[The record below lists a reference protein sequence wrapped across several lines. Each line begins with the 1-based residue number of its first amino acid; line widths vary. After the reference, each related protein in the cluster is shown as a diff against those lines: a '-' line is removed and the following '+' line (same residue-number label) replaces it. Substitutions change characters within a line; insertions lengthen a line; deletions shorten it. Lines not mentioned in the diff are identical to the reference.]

1 MFQVQGLLGI
11 NIALF
16 HYREVFKVSDKNR
29 VFDFLPEEQFS
40 VQTHNKKID
49 ILLLSTK
56 IFVGVITIFLLCVF
70 TLNKETDS
78 APSIVSKT
86 RTLSSIQKTGSTEII
101 PLNPLFIR
109 IKGHNGFR
117 LTKINMTLEISG
129 SQSEVQNSIH
139 SIRDHLIF
147 ILSSQKDNVFSDA
160 EKKKTLK
167 QEIINQLNLFLS
179 KDHIEKVELNEK
191 FLS

>member
-1 MFQVQGLLGI
+1 M
-11 NIALF
+11 
-16 HYREVFKVSDKNR
+16 SDKNR
-29 VFDFLPEEQFS
+29 VFDFLPEEQAT
-40 VQTHNKKID
+40 VHTHNKKID

-56 IFVGVITIFLLCVF
+56 IFVGVVTLTLLCVF
-70 TLNKETDS
+70 TLNKEKKS
-78 APSIVSKT
+78 APALVSKT
-86 RTLSSIQKTGSTEII
+86 RNTSSIKNTSSTEII

-129 SQSEVQNSIH
+129 TQSEVQNSIH

-167 QEIINQLNLFLS
+167 QEIIQQLNLFLS

>member
-1 MFQVQGLLGI
+1 M
-11 NIALF
+11 
-16 HYREVFKVSDKNR
+16 SDENR
-29 VFDFLPEEQFS
+29 IFDFLPEEQS
-40 VQTHNKKID
+40 TVHTHNKKID

-56 IFVGVITIFLLCVF
+56 IFGGVITIILLCVF
-70 TLNKETDS
+70 ILNKEKDS
-78 APSIVSKT
+78 APPIVSKT
-86 RTLSSIQKTGSTEII
+86 RNIQSIPKTGSTEII

-117 LTKINMTLEISG
+117 LTKINMTLEVRG
-129 SQSEVQNSIH
+129 PQNEVQSSIH

-160 EKKKTLK
+160 EKKQSLK
-167 QEIINQLNLFLS
+167 QEIIQQLNLFLS

>member
-1 MFQVQGLLGI
+1 M
-11 NIALF
+11 
-16 HYREVFKVSDKNR
+16 SDKNR
-29 VFDFLPEEQFS
+29 IFDFLPEEQS
-40 VQTHNKKID
+40 IVRTHSKKID

-56 IFVGVITIFLLCVF
+56 VFVGVIIIILLCIF
-70 TLNKETDS
+70 TLNKEKNS
-78 APSIVSKT
+78 VPSIASKA
-86 RTLSSIQKTGSTEII
+86 RNIQSIQKTGFTKII

-109 IKGHNGFR
+109 IRGHNGFR
-117 LTKINMTLEISG
+117 LTKINMTLEVSG
-129 SQSEVQNSIH
+129 PQTEIQNSIH

-160 EKKKTLK
+160 EKKKSLK
-167 QEIINQLNLFLS
+167 QEIIQQLNLFLS

>member
-1 MFQVQGLLGI
+1 MFPVQGLLGI

-16 HYREVFKVSDKNR
+16 HYREVFKVSDENK
-29 VFDFLPEEQFS
+29 VFDFLPEEQAT
-40 VQTHNKKID
+40 VHTHNKKID

-56 IFVGVITIFLLCVF
+56 IFIGAITLTLLCVF
-70 TLNKETDS
+70 TLNKEKKS
-78 APSIVSKT
+78 SPSIVSKT
-86 RTLSSIQKTGSTEII
+86 RNISSIQKTGSTEII

-117 LTKINMTLEISG
+117 LTKINMTLEIRG

-160 EKKKTLK
+160 EKKQSLK